1 MITQQKNI
9 SNKAECMW
17 KPVDNAV
24 VIVINY
30 IALKDSHIADGN
42 KVIYH
47 LGLTGS
53 DGDAKNSHL
62 LSVNMF

>member
-1 MITQQKNI
+1 
-9 SNKAECMW
+9 MW